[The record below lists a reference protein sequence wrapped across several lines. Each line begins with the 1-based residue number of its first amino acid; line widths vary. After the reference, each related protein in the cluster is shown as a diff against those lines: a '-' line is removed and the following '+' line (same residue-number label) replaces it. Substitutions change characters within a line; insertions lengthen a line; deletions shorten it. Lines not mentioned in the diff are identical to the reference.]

1 MTYRTGLDIKK
12 AILDLLRQK
21 PHIISEMERKVNTSD
36 RVIKRHVSELEF
48 LGIVKVIR
56 HKKSEKTGW
65 PFSVVELISRR

>member
-56 HKKSEKTGW
+56 HKKSEKTGR